1 MSAGAPDSHGLG
13 RKQQNR
19 TLQDAEAELRLVS
32 AALTEAQERERR
44 RIAGELHDSI
54 GQSLGAVATA
64 VGVVSDMVRRQDCAG
79 AEQMLAGIGGQ
90 VRQTIE
96 EVRRIAMDLR
106 PASLD
111 DLGLIGT
118 LSWFFREFAQI
129 WPSLAVQPHIAVEEL
144 DIPAALRAP
153 LFRVIQESLH
163 NTVKHAGADAIRIEL
178 CRDQPDLVL
187 RVSDNG
193 RGFAVDGNIDSRP
206 GGLGLTV
213 MRNRVEMTGGCFH
226 LSSEPGR
233 GTTVTACW
241 PLFAEPAAAGRP

>member
-1 MSAGAPDSHGLG
+1 MSSGAPDSHSHG
-13 RKQQNR
+13 REPQHR

-64 VGVVSDMVRRQDCAG
+64 VGVVSDMVRRRDCAG
-79 AEQMLAGIGGQ
+79 AEQMLSGIASQ
-90 VRQTIE
+90 VRETIE

-129 WPSLAVQPHIAVEEL
+129 WPSLTIQPAIAVEEA

-163 NTVKHAGADAIRIEL
+163 NTVKHASADAVRIEL
-178 CRDQPDLVL
+178 SRDAPDLVL

-193 RGFAVDGNIDSRP
+193 RGFAGAPCGDGSV

-213 MRNRVEMTGGCFH
+213 MRNRIEMTGGCFH
-226 LSSEPGR
+226 LTSEPGN
-233 GTTVTACW
+233 GTTVMACW
-241 PLFAEPAAAGRP
+241 PLYVESAPAARS